1 MSRVPHGASNSEDIA
16 SPSAAVAPEQSKL
29 VGPQQVVFKGMLEG
43 VVGKYSIYMYI
54 HYFMSKYMPR
64 VQYFSLEIPRSQ
76 FLESGYIRKHL
87 SCESLIWTNETHP
100 GFSHRFNRWLF
111 HMLFPLLH
119 ATNLLWYPS
128 AQHRSPNSEGW
139 RPDQG
144 PRFHRNHVCLIWD
157 PSRLLVLLTYL
168 HEIDEKTQ

>member
-1 MSRVPHGASNSEDIA
+1 
-16 SPSAAVAPEQSKL
+16 
-29 VGPQQVVFKGMLEG
+29 
-43 VVGKYSIYMYI
+43 
-54 HYFMSKYMPR
+54 MSKYMPR
-64 VQYFSLEIPRSQ
+64 VQYFSLETPRFQ
-76 FLESGYIRKHL
+76 FLETGYIRKHL

-100 GFSHRFNRWLF
+100 IQLVAVSYMVSVAARNKPF
-111 HMLFPLLH
+111 
-119 ATNLLWYPS
+119 WYPS

-144 PRFHRNHVCLIWD
+144 HRNHVCLIWD